1 MEGYPSLVFSVLLTK
16 RTTVMNLPGYLPLVT
31 LFWLAGI
38 LGTRA
43 TESPRPGDADL
54 QSTLNQRGEQAG
66 RGVCIVVGILDET
79 GTRIVS
85 RGKADGPV
93 TVDGNTIFE
102 IGSATKVFTGLLLAD
117 MVTRN
122 EVKLDD
128 PIAKYLPAAVK
139 VPTRN
144 HRQITLLDLA
154 THTSGLPRVPDNLVP
169 KDAANPYADYTVE
182 QMYAFLSDY
191 SLPRDIGAEYE
202 YSNFGVGLLGHLLA
216 LKAGTNYE
224 ALVLQRICQPLG
236 MTNTMITLPAAM
248 QKRLAVGHNETGAP
262 VKNWDLPV
270 LAGAG
275 ALRSTVN
282 DLLKFLAANFAV
294 VPSRLAPAIG
304 LAQQPRHAAGAGME
318 IGLGWHIANQH
329 EARLVWHNGGTG
341 GYHSFLG
348 FNPATKRGIVVLANS
363 AQAFD
368 DIGFHLLEPKYPLA
382 DSKSAK
388 DRAAVELKSEILDRY
403 VGRYQLAP
411 GVYFNLRRDGSRL
424 QAQLSGQ
431 PYVEIFPESE
441 TNFFYKVVDAQLA
454 FHTADGRTTELV
466 LHQNGV
472 DQTAKKISNEP
483 PKARQV
489 IKLEAKVYDAYVGE
503 YELAP
508 GAVFT
513 IRKEGERLLAR
524 LTGQSF
530 LELFPE
536 SETEFFYQAVDA
548 QITFVKDGSGRVTAL
563 VLHQNGRDS
572 RAKKIP

>member
-1 MEGYPSLVFSVLLTK
+1 MNDFMKFPGRVLLV
-16 RTTVMNLPGYLPLVT
+16 TTL
-31 LFWLAGI
+31 WLACF
-38 LGTRA
+38 LCAVA
-43 TESPRPGDADL
+43 TEARRPGEADL
-54 QSTLNQRGEQAG
+54 QSTLKQRGEQAG
-66 RGVCIVVGILDET
+66 RGVGIVVGILDET
-79 GTRIVS
+79 GTRIVTS
-85 RGKADGPV
+85 GKVDGPV
-93 TVDGNTIFE
+93 VGDGDTIFE

-117 MVTRN
+117 MVSRN

-128 PIAKYLPAAVK
+128 PIAKYLPASVK
-139 VPTRN
+139 VPSRN
-144 HRQITLLDLA
+144 NRQITLLDLA
-154 THTSGLPRVPDNLVP
+154 THTSGLPRMPDNLVP
-169 KDAANPYADYTVE
+169 KDPENPYADYTVE

-202 YSNFGVGLLGHLLA
+202 YSNFGVGLLGHILA

-224 ALVLQRICQPLG
+224 ALVRERICQPLG
-236 MTNTMITLPAAM
+236 MTNTMITLPAAL
-248 QKRLAVGHNETGAP
+248 KRHLAVGHNESGAP

-275 ALRSTVN
+275 ALRSTAN
-282 DLLKFLAANFAV
+282 DLLNFLAANFAR
-294 VPSRLAPAIG
+294 VPSKLAPAIR

-341 GYHSFLG
+341 GYHAFLG

-363 AQAFD
+363 AQSFD

-382 DSKSAK
+382 DSRPAK
-388 DRAAVELKSEILDRY
+388 DRAVVELKPEILDRY

-411 GVYFNLRRDGSRL
+411 GVFFNLRRDGSHL
-424 QAQLSGQ
+424 LAQLSGQ
-431 PYVEIFPESE
+431 SYAEIFPESE
-441 TNFFYKVVDAQLA
+441 TNFFYQVVDAQLT
-454 FHTADGRTTELV
+454 FRRADGRTTELV
-466 LHQNGV
+466 LHQNGI
-472 DQTAKKISNEP
+472 DQTAKKISDEP
-483 PKARQV
+483 PKERQA
-489 IKLEAKVYDAYVGE
+489 IKLEAKKYDACVGE

-548 QITFVKDGSGRVTAL
+548 QITFVKEGPGRVTAL